1 MTQIPTHSDL
11 GQLVVA
17 AFLNAGWRPGLT
29 LEASDIADFF
39 ESAELTRPHARIGL
53 DYAVEMSDERG
64 SSVSIT
70 CIPRYVL
77 RRLSPVRRD
86 IAWTTWSDTSS

>member
-53 DYAVEMSDERG
+53 DYAVETGWIALESPG
-64 SSVSIT
+64 
-70 CIPRYVL
+70 RYAL
-77 RRLSPVRRD
+77 
-86 IAWTTWSDTSS
+86 IALPDA